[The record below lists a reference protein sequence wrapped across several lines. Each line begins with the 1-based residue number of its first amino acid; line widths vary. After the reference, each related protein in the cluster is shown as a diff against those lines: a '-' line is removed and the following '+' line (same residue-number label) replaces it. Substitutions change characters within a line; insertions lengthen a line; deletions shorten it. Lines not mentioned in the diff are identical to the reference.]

1 MASTSCCT
9 LPMWITLGGAS
20 FCHHLLV
27 GSWKADTRMA
37 AARSLR
43 QQQSTRQEEHALR
56 AARKGAA
63 RR

>member
-1 MASTSCCT
+1 LQAAHHGAKKSMITSRSPAPAMASTSCCT

-37 AARSLR
+37 AARSL
-43 QQQSTRQEEHALR
+43 
-56 AARKGAA
+56 
-63 RR
+63 